1 MKRFTKIKT
10 TPAQRQQLDLEM
22 YGPKH
27 DCPECGLHFRSF
39 REVGFLLKCESCV
52 VGETLEMRQAQYR
65 ASLERM

>member
-39 REVGFLLKCESCV
+39 REGGKELKCESCAA
-52 VGETLEMRQAQYR
+52 GQTLEQRREQYRQAGF
-65 ASLERM
+65 